1 MKKRNLLALTA
12 ALALSSSAAF
22 AASSAQDA
30 AAEAASAAP
39 VETIGKITDVLEG
52 GAAQLLEVRISE
64 ACSVLADDVKRT
76 VSGKPKTAYVPFTEE
91 HIGAVDIERKTVEL
105 MHLWILE

>member
-39 VETIGKITDVLEG
+39 VAREASPVQSHAQNAARAQEKTTKKQAPMQNYIEAPEEFEIASLRRAETTPSYRLFKGDTFNCRFVNHVL
-52 GAAQLLEVRISE
+52 
-64 ACSVLADDVKRT
+64 
-76 VSGKPKTAYVPFTEE
+76 
-91 HIGAVDIERKTVEL
+91 H
-105 MHLWILE
+105 

>member
-39 VETIGKITDVLEG
+39 VAVKFAPTQSYAQRTTASKDEKTKETAVTPSYIEAPEEFEIASLGRRQCKTIGFSKGIRC
-52 GAAQLLEVRISE
+52 AFCPSAS
-64 ACSVLADDVKRT
+64 
-76 VSGKPKTAYVPFTEE
+76 
-91 HIGAVDIERKTVEL
+91 RKT
-105 MHLWILE
+105 